1 MSAKLTLSG
10 SGYGKVFMG
19 TGEEAE
25 KAGEGDYIQAEESAD
40 GKNVFEIPVEAL
52 ESNRQIKIN
61 LKDFVPPRKKKKLN
75 AVNG

>member
-25 KAGEGDYIQAEESAD
+25 KAGGRRLQFRQKRVQMERMY
-40 GKNVFEIPVEAL
+40 FEIPVEAL
-52 ESNRQIKIN
+52 DKGIDCAAYSKKERN
-61 LKDFVPPRKKKKLN
+61 LV
-75 AVNG
+75 